1 VGNGGNIQRPGR
13 KPVRAV
19 VEVAV
24 ERIEGID
31 MGTTVPSK
39 AIADLLKPYSPEV
52 RKLALATRA
61 LVLRVIPKA
70 IEQVDAKAKIIGYGF
85 GSGYKDM
92 ICSLM
97 PAKGWVTLGIG
108 WGVELP
114 DPEKLLE
121 GAGKVHRHV
130 KLRSESDVKA
140 PALAVLL
147 KDGIAHWQNKRRS
160 KGTTAKA

>member
-1 VGNGGNIQRPGR
+1 MRTTGSNQ
-13 KPVRAV
+13 AV
-19 VEVAV
+19 
-24 ERIEGID
+24 
-31 MGTTVPSK
+31 
-39 AIADLLKPYSPEV
+39 ADLLEPYPPEV

-61 LVLRVIPKA
+61 FVLKVIPNA
-70 IEQVDAKAKIIGYGF
+70 IEQVDSKSKVIGF
-85 GSGYKDM
+85 GFGTGYKDM

-130 KLRSESDVKA
+130 KVRSEADLKC
-140 PALAVLL
+140 PALAVLI
-147 KDGIAHWQNKRRS
+147 KDGIAHWETKRRVR
-160 KGTTAKA
+160 AKA

>member
-1 VGNGGNIQRPGR
+1 MRTT
-13 KPVRAV
+13 
-19 VEVAV
+19 
-24 ERIEGID
+24 
-31 MGTTVPSK
+31 GTDE

-61 LVLRVIPKA
+61 LVLKVIPKA
-70 IEQVDAKAKIIGYGF
+70 MEQVDPKAKIIGYGF
-85 GSGYKDM
+85 GPGYKDM

-121 GAGKVHRHV
+121 GTGKVHRHV
-130 KLRSESDVKA
+130 KLKTESDLRV
-140 PALAVLL
+140 PALRTLL
-147 KDGIAHWQNKRRS
+147 HAGVAHWETRRKSTNK
-160 KGTTAKA
+160 AKA